1 MSPGQTAVSLASS
14 YLESNNN
21 PTKATLPR
29 LPKGSCLSP
38 LLTSSLS
45 IQEKEGEE
53 RVQKSA
59 TKFSPAGEEAM
70 RRLSQGVLRNQ
81 KACNGEIST

>member
-29 LPKGSCLSP
+29 LPKGLVCPLCLLPASP
-38 LLTSSLS
+38 YKKKKGK
-45 IQEKEGEE
+45 KESRSQLPNFYPSGL
-53 RVQKSA
+53 
-59 TKFSPAGEEAM
+59 EAM
-70 RRLSQGVLRNQ
+70 RKLSQGILRNQ